1 MIHLLLRRC
10 SLSDLDE
17 VEKVEIASFSKPFSR
32 YMFYFLLKNYPEGFI
47 VVDDGGRITGYVAY
61 SVSGGKGSIVSI
73 AVLPDYRRRGIGQML
88 VDYAVEDLRKKVG
101 YLELQVNV
109 SNVAAINFYKKNNFV
124 LVETISQYYPDGGD
138 AYLMRKMLN

>member
-1 MIHLLLRRC
+1 MNLLLRRC
-10 SLSDLDE
+10 SLTDLDE
-17 VEKVEIASFSKPFSR
+17 VEKVEMASFSKPFSH

-47 VVDDGGRITGYVAY
+47 VVDDGGRITGYIVY

-88 VDYAVEDLRKKVG
+88 VDYAVEDLRKKVQ

-109 SNVAAINFYKKNNFV
+109 SNFAAINFYKKNNFV
-124 LVETISQYYPDGGD
+124 LVETIAQYYPDGGD
-138 AYLMRKMLN
+138 AYLMRKNLN

>member
-1 MIHLLLRRC
+1 MMHLLLRRC

-17 VEKVEIASFSKPFSR
+17 VEKIEMASFSKPFSH
-32 YMFYFLLKNYPEGFI
+32 YMFYFLLQNYPEGFI
-47 VVDDGGRITGYVAY
+47 VVDDGGRITGYIVY

-88 VDYAVEDLRKKVG
+88 VDYAVDDLRKKVQ
-101 YLELQVNV
+101 YLELQVSV
-109 SNVAAINFYKKNNFV
+109 SNFAAINFYKKNNFV

-138 AYLMRKMLN
+138 AYLMRKNLN